1 MLQVGVTSGNFSW
14 RNRRRV
20 QRSIMQYP
28 TMHEITITHWVVAG
42 TWLAAT
48 MQQLCLMNID
58 AFKNTQE
65 TFILFYLSQR
75 VHTWL
80 CPVKID
86 TTPALVVSADTY
98 RPQLRSANT
107 APYWATPDNFSAL
120 WNHAAIIVIII
131 WVISDG
137 NIVVQCR
144 TMTIDSQTLWICA
157 IAISTAKSHWLID
170 LNCI

>member
-1 MLQVGVTSGNFSW
+1 MVIFHDAIGDACNAASCNIPLCMRLQSLTELLQGRDWLQRCSSFASWILMLSKT
-14 RNRRRV
+14 RKKR
-20 QRSIMQYP
+20 
-28 TMHEITITHWVVAG
+28 
-42 TWLAAT
+42 
-48 MQQLCLMNID
+48 
-58 AFKNTQE
+58 
-65 TFILFYLSQR
+65 LFYSILSQR

-86 TTPALVVSADTY
+86 TTPDLVVSADTY
-98 RPQLRSANT
+98 RPQLSSADT

-144 TMTIDSQTLWICA
+144 TMAIDSQTLWICA

-170 LNCI
+170 LNCIE